1 MEIQRVTHELVL
13 SSRLEGLLH
22 FPLKAVENL
31 NGVRSAVVD
40 PIGCKVGEWVFTI
53 ANSAARTAT
62 GYEECLSDLTIGGII
77 DNWEPLINAEI
88 SADPNEVRV

>member
-1 MEIQRVTHELVL
+1 MEIQRVTHELIL
-13 SSRLEGLLH
+13 SSRLDGLLH
-22 FPLKAVENL
+22 FPVKAVVNQA
-31 NGVRSAVVD
+31 GVVSAVVD

-77 DNWEPLINAEI
+77 DNWQEI
-88 SADPNEVRV
+88 IGQ